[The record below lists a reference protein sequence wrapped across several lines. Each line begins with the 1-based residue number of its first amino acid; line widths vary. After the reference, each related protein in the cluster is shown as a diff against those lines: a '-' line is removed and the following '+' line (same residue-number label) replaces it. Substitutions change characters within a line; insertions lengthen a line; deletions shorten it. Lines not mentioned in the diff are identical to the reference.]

1 MNDNDLRNDIKSEN
15 TYHATTNLN
24 TAIEN
29 PQVNINSAMGVNIQ
43 NTDNGM
49 VSNLNNNDFLETNQ
63 FSEDNNIQNYVDNQ
77 NQDNNLQFIPNEDNK
92 QSFSSSDDSSFT
104 SNGQVSYEP
113 IFQEKKKPSTGIV
126 VSRELKVM
134 IFIVFVL
141 FLFILVIPY
150 IYDFFKGLQLVITS

>member
-77 NQDNNLQFIPNEDNK
+77 NQENNLQFIPIEDNK

>member
-43 NTDNGM
+43 NTDNDM

-77 NQDNNLQFIPNEDNK
+77 NQENNLQFIPNEDNK

-113 IFQEKKKPSTGIV
+113 IFQEKNKPSTGIV

>member
-77 NQDNNLQFIPNEDNK
+77 NQENNLQFIPNEDNK